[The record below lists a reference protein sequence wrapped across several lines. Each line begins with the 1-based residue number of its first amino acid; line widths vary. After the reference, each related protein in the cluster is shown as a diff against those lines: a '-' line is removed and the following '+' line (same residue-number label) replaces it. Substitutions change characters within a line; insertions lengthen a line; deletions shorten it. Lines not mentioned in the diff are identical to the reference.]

1 MHLGGCRFHFSDPNV
16 YENSVFELRPPDGG
30 CLQKIYFMGIGSN
43 DVRCQSCGSIHRVNA
58 ARRLG
63 ALALGGAFVV
73 ALAMFLPD
81 HDSLAT
87 RALVFTFA
95 YVALY
100 VPRPIKLVSE

>member
-1 MHLGGCRFHFSDPNV
+1 MSMKIR
-16 YENSVFELRPPDGG
+16 
-30 CLQKIYFMGIGSN
+30 CLNCGLPMVDAFKIYFMGIGSN

-87 RALVFTFA
+87 RALVFSFA